1 MNRREFLQKTSL
13 AGIPLLAPAGLFSA
27 STEGP
32 HFPPLETIIVGGRE
46 IHPGAPPRGLRNFP
60 DLGILV
66 NRGMSAQRIYA
77 HAAPEDWCGESRGIK
92 TPGGDYLVMFT
103 AGQHHY
109 GGQLTKTNDMVA
121 FRSSDQGKTWSG
133 PKIAWN
139 IPYNQHG
146 FVPLI
151 PRGSKRIYAFGTEPF
166 FKLLDLPEDAPI
178 GYRYSD
184 DDGHTWSQV
193 TVIHPA
199 NDPDFRGFFVM
210 RMCETGQGTWLLAP
224 SVSHYN
230 MNCGDGKRW
239 CPPVLS
245 CSYIMRSTDQ
255 GKSWNL
261 LPGPRPGGWA
271 EPSFHRMDEARPI
284 SLGGSKV
291 LLLGRTNEGHLWQ
304 LRSEDDGQTWAEP
317 RPTPLVHPA
326 APPMVFH
333 LTDGKTLA
341 CFHHNRFTPGFN
353 TVPGSSLTRSEIWVS
368 LSHDDA
374 VTWSEPRFVMANS
387 AGGGKLGDFADCS
400 VSYQDLLVDQG
411 VLHIILSHQ
420 FRQVLDIRLE
430 EELLHRLPTRAELR
444 SLPDR

>member
-1 MNRREFLQKTSL
+1 MLGHGQDGHGTVWVVALPRSAAEPQGDSLERIAQMNRRKFLQN
-13 AGIPLLAPAGLFSA
+13 AGFTGASLLASGNLFSA
-27 STEGP
+27 GAGEVS
-32 HFPPLETIIVGGRE
+32 FPQLETITVGGRE

-77 HAAPEDWCGESRGIK
+77 HAAPDDWCGESRGIK

-151 PRGSKRIYAFGTEPF
+151 PRGSKRMYAFGTEPL
-166 FKLLDLPEDAPI
+166 FKLLDMPEDAPI

-193 TVIHPA
+193 TLIHPA

-210 RMCETGQGTWLLAP
+210 RMCETGHGTWLLAP

-230 MNCGDGKRW
+230 MNCGNGKRW

-255 GKSWNL
+255 GRSWNL
-261 LPGPRPGGWA
+261 LPGPRPRGWA

-284 SLGGSKV
+284 SLEVQKFCCWVEPTKAIYGNCAVKTTGKR
-291 LLLGRTNEGHLWQ
+291 GRNRGQ
-304 LRSEDDGQTWAEP
+304 RRSCI
-317 RPTPLVHPA
+317 
-326 APPMVFH
+326 PP
-333 LTDGKTLA
+333 
-341 CFHHNRFTPGFN
+341 
-353 TVPGSSLTRSEIWVS
+353 
-368 LSHDDA
+368 
-374 VTWSEPRFVMANS
+374 
-387 AGGGKLGDFADCS
+387 
-400 VSYQDLLVDQG
+400 
-411 VLHIILSHQ
+411 
-420 FRQVLDIRLE
+420 
-430 EELLHRLPTRAELR
+430 RLPWCST
-444 SLPDR
+444 